1 MKKILIIHNR
11 YQYVGGEDIA
21 TDKEIQLLSKNY
33 DVETL
38 IYENSK
44 KDLIYTFISFFTNTN
59 YKSLKILKKKLKEF
73 NPDIVYIHNTWFKAS
88 VGLVNYLVKSDI
100 EVFLKIH
107 NFRYFCTKSYKAKS
121 HFGEGEVCGA
131 CGLSK
136 NDMGIFNKYFPD
148 ASIFKSLFIARYGK
162 KYYQLLK
169 NKNIKLIVLTD
180 FHKNFLIEHG
190 FNKNNISVQR
200 NNIQTDLPRPLK
212 HKEKTIVYAGR
223 ISEEKGVKNIINAFL
238 DSELSEFIL
247 KIVGDGPMKKVLEN
261 KFASQRVIFTGELPN
276 NETIKLINS
285 ASAVIT
291 GTKLYEGQPT
301 LLCEAS
307 YLRVPSIF
315 PNLGGIH
322 EFFPPSYSFSYQSN
336 DKDDLVDKINKLSN
350 SNLTEGLKQKNFE
363 HIVNLLDVNSL
374 ENNFEKILNDR

>member
-107 NFRYFCTKSYKAKS
+107 NF
-121 HFGEGEVCGA
+121 
-131 CGLSK
+131 
-136 NDMGIFNKYFPD
+136 
-148 ASIFKSLFIARYGK
+148 
-162 KYYQLLK
+162 
-169 NKNIKLIVLTD
+169 
-180 FHKNFLIEHG
+180 IEYG

-200 NNIQTDLPRPLK
+200 NNIQTDLPPPLK

-322 EFFPPSYSFSYQSN
+322 EFFP
-336 DKDDLVDKINKLSN
+336 
-350 SNLTEGLKQKNFE
+350 LTPFLIKVMIKT
-363 HIVNLLDVNSL
+363 I
-374 ENNFEKILNDR
+374 